1 MQLITPIKARYGR
14 STFDLA
20 ERAIDA
26 IYRRCNTTFWFSHG
40 LDPNQP
46 VELLQSRR
54 STNYV
59 GRRPRRVTRERRTMR
74 TIHH

>member
-40 LDPNQP
+40 L
-46 VELLQSRR
+46 
-54 STNYV
+54 
-59 GRRPRRVTRERRTMR
+59 GRGRPLGPQQ
-74 TIHH
+74 

>member
-1 MQLITPIKARYGR
+1 MGRVAPDARTPLMQLITPIKARYGR

-40 LDPNQP
+40 LDPKRSQ
-46 VELLQSRR
+46 LQR
-54 STNYV
+54 
-59 GRRPRRVTRERRTMR
+59 
-74 TIHH
+74 